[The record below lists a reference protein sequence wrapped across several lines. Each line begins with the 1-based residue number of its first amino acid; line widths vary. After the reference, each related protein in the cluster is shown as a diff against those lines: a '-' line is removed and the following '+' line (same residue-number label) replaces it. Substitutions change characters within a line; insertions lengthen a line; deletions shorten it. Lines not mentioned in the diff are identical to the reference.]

1 MLKAVALNDI
11 KTFALNRIA
20 YARYKIGSTYYNAP
34 INNKEI
40 TAGGIVRVQ
49 LPIIPQ
55 ASTTVRVTEV
65 QLINTNSEVWAAQTV
80 SIDIE
85 TVQTGIL
92 YWFEF
97 NIEEKEV

>member
-1 MLKAVALNDI
+1 MLTAVALNDI

-20 YARYKIGSTYYNAP
+20 FARYKIGSTYHNAP

-40 TAGGIVRVQ
+40 TAGGVVRVQ

-55 ASTTVRVTEV
+55 APSTVRVTEV

>member
-1 MLKAVALNDI
+1 MLTTVALNDI

-20 YARYKIGSTYYNAP
+20 YARYKIGSTYYNAT
-34 INNKEI
+34 INSKEI
-40 TAGGIVRVQ
+40 TSGGVVRVQ
-49 LPIIPQ
+49 FPIIPQ
-55 ASTTVRVTEV
+55 AATTVRITEV
-65 QLINTNSEVWAAQTV
+65 QLINTNSEVWATQTV

-97 NIEEKEV
+97 NVEEKEV